1 MATREI
7 VLTIVILWLVAFE
20 VSLLSVLAFFPY
32 LPDPGLSNLNT
43 DIYSLL
49 APLSTVFLVGL
60 LYAWLI
66 MIGTR
71 EARRHSTRF
80 ERFAQFLAEPLRQL
94 RSSIR
99 ARSLSDSALTPNI
112 LSHPRLILGISI
124 IASIFLGFVPYRPDL
139 NPNGSL
145 VGMDTPLSAQWVN
158 QMLQGPIFGAVGYAF
173 VQASDGSRPLSLLFP
188 YAISGL
194 VGAPAD
200 LGMMLYPMFLGPLLA
215 ISSFV
220 FVARGQG
227 DERKAAL
234 ASLMTSLSFQITVGL
249 WAGFYANWLA
259 LAEAYFLL
267 SAILKVSKSESRS
280 SLFVALSLSLAILF
294 THPWT
299 WDFMM
304 VLCALFMFS
313 QSLANHDVKLARLAA
328 VFLSVNALVDAL
340 RFFTLNASGTGI
352 AGLDTI
358 ITGIDLSQLA
368 SFWPNVV
375 ATLVQYDAQ
384 LMAESVVL
392 GLAMITIWRV
402 LSTREGFSK
411 LLSMWV
417 ILASLPFPFLSS
429 LLQARIVYM
438 LPIPILASTG
448 TIGIQRL
455 GQDAMQKSLI
465 LLLVLLLIANYAI
478 SAVLIL

>member
-145 VGMDTPLSAQWVN
+145 VGIDTPLYAQWVN
-158 QMLQGPIFGAVGYAF
+158 QMLQRPIFGAVGYAF

-267 SAILKVSKSESRS
+267 SAILKVSG
-280 SLFVALSLSLAILF
+280 FYDGALCLV
-294 THPWT
+294 H
-299 WDFMM
+299 
-304 VLCALFMFS
+304 V
-313 QSLANHDVKLARLAA
+313 QS
-328 VFLSVNALVDAL
+328 
-340 RFFTLNASGTGI
+340 
-352 AGLDTI
+352 
-358 ITGIDLSQLA
+358 
-368 SFWPNVV
+368 
-375 ATLVQYDAQ
+375 
-384 LMAESVVL
+384 
-392 GLAMITIWRV
+392 
-402 LSTREGFSK
+402 
-411 LLSMWV
+411 
-417 ILASLPFPFLSS
+417 
-429 LLQARIVYM
+429 
-438 LPIPILASTG
+438 
-448 TIGIQRL
+448 
-455 GQDAMQKSLI
+455 
-465 LLLVLLLIANYAI
+465 I
-478 SAVLIL
+478 SC

>member
-145 VGMDTPLSAQWVN
+145 VGIDTPLYAQWVN
-158 QMLQGPIFGAVGYAF
+158 QMLQRPIFGAVGYAF

-188 YAISGL
+188 YAIS
-194 VGAPAD
+194 
-200 LGMMLYPMFLGPLLA
+200 GPLLA

>member
-1 MATREI
+1 
-7 VLTIVILWLVAFE
+7 
-20 VSLLSVLAFFPY
+20 
-32 LPDPGLSNLNT
+32 
-43 DIYSLL
+43 
-49 APLSTVFLVGL
+49 
-60 LYAWLI
+60 
-66 MIGTR
+66 
-71 EARRHSTRF
+71 
-80 ERFAQFLAEPLRQL
+80 
-94 RSSIR
+94 
-99 ARSLSDSALTPNI
+99 
-112 LSHPRLILGISI
+112 
-124 IASIFLGFVPYRPDL
+124 
-139 NPNGSL
+139 
-145 VGMDTPLSAQWVN
+145 
-158 QMLQGPIFGAVGYAF
+158 
-173 VQASDGSRPLSLLFP
+173 
-188 YAISGL
+188 
-194 VGAPAD
+194 
-200 LGMMLYPMFLGPLLA
+200 
-215 ISSFV
+215 
-220 FVARGQG
+220 
-227 DERKAAL
+227 
-234 ASLMTSLSFQITVGL
+234 
-249 WAGFYANWLA
+249 
-259 LAEAYFLL
+259 
-267 SAILKVSKSESRS
+267 
-280 SLFVALSLSLAILF
+280 
-294 THPWT
+294 
-299 WDFMM
+299 MM